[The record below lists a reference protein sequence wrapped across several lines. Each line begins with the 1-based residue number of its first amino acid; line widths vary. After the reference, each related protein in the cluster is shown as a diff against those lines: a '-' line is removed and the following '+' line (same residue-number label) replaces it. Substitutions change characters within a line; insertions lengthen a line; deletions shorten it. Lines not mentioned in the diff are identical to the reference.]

1 MSDNMELDF
10 RVGDRVIRPD
20 IDGPSGVIQNI
31 RVETVKMSVKK
42 DGQEQPGVAISVLWD
57 NGTLSH
63 FVPSAL
69 KKVS

>member
-1 MSDNMELDF
+1 MDNNVELDF
-10 RVGDRVIRPD
+10 KIGDRVVRPD
-20 IDGPSGVIQNI
+20 IDGPTGVIQNI
-31 RVETVKMSVKK
+31 RVETVKTSVKK

-69 KKVS
+69 KKV

>member
-1 MSDNMELDF
+1 MDNSAELDF
-10 RVGDRVIRPD
+10 KVGDRVVRPD
-20 IDGPSGVIQNI
+20 IDGPEGVIQNI
-31 RVETVKMSVKK
+31 RIETVKMSVKK

-69 KKVS
+69 KKV

>member
-1 MSDNMELDF
+1 MNDSIELDF
-10 RVGDRVIRPD
+10 KVGDRVIRPD
-20 IDGPSGVIQNI
+20 VDGPAGVIHNI

-69 KKVS
+69 KKL

>member
-1 MSDNMELDF
+1 MNKVELDF
-10 RVGDRVIRPD
+10 KVGDRVIRPGVE
-20 IDGPSGVIQNI
+20 GPAGVVQNI
-31 RVETVKMSVKK
+31 RIETIKDSIKK

-69 KKVS
+69 LKITD